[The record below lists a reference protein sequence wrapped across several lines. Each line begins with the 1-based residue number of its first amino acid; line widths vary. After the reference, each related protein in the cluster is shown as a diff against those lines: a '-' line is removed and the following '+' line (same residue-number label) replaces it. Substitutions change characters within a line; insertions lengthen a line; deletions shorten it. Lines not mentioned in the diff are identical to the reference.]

1 LESSAGEQPV
11 ATSASSDRESFLSR
25 PASLPK
31 EDAVGVEVR
40 LREGRAKKKKRAS
53 MSLSLDSLSLSLS
66 LLFPLTGVRLQLSSD
81 VAVPDIDRVEE
92 GAYPVRGSWLLLWF

>member
-31 EDAVGVEVR
+31 EDGVGVEVR

-66 LLFPLTGVRLQLSSD
+66 LSLSSLSTHRSTPP
-81 VAVPDIDRVEE
+81 A
-92 GAYPVRGSWLLLWF
+92 LQ